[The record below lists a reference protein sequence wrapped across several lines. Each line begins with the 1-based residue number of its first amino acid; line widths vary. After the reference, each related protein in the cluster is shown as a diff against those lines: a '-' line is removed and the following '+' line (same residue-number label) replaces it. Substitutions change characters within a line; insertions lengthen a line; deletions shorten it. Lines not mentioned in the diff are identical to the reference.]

1 MCEKLIDSVFGIKE
15 KNDYFPRTSWK
26 LKYGDQRRNYAL
38 EPDTIMLCNG
48 KIYVIDAKYY
58 RYGVTGISSH
68 LPESSSINKQITYG
82 EYIYNHKK
90 FKDIYGDDVPVYNAF
105 LMPYNKQDN
114 PFHINEYFAN
124 IGEADSDWK
133 YGNHNYER
141 VQGIVVDIRFL
152 MNNYYGSHKS
162 KIIKMAKLIEE
173 ALQENADALP
183 EDKAE

>member
-1 MCEKLIDSVFGIKE
+1 
-15 KNDYFPRTSWK
+15 
-26 LKYGDQRRNYAL
+26 
-38 EPDTIMLCNG
+38 MLCNG

-58 RYGVTGISSH
+58 RYGVTGIPSH

-82 EYIYNHKK
+82 EYIYNHQK
-90 FKDIYGDDVPVYNAF
+90 FKDKYGDDVPVY
-105 LMPYNKQDN
+105 N

-173 ALQENADALP
+173 ALQENAGALL
-183 EDKAE
+183 EEKAE